1 MHWKYSF
8 LKQKNMNHF
17 NAANEIQDLQYFGEF
32 GGVNPSISDSSTY
45 TFLSAKTMFD
55 TFEGNAEGC
64 YLYSRHSSPMNLY
77 LSEALAKME
86 NTEAAN
92 VTASGMGA
100 ITSVLMQVCK
110 SGDHII
116 SSRTIY
122 GGTYAFMKNFLPPFQ
137 IETSFVD
144 INNFESI
151 ENAINENTKIIYCE
165 SVSNPLLEVA
175 DLRKLSEICKR
186 HNLKLI
192 VDNTFS
198 PLTISPTLLGAD
210 IVIHSLTKFINGSSD
225 TVGGVYCGSQE
236 FINDTKNVNNGAC
249 MLLGPTMDSFRSASI
264 LKNLRTLHIR
274 MKQHSHNA
282 LFLAERFEADGL
294 KVSYPGLK
302 SHKNHDL
309 MKSMMHEEYGFGG
322 LLTLDAET
330 TDKANELMEMMQ
342 QENLGYLAVS
352 LGFYK
357 TLFSCSGSST
367 SSEIPEEEREA
378 IGISDGLI
386 RFSIGLDHDIERTY
400 EKMKECMLKTGVLN
414 HETISSIF

>member
-1 MHWKYSF
+1 MKD
-8 LKQKNMNHF
+8 F

-55 TFEGNAEGC
+55 TFEGNADGC

-77 LSEALAKME
+77 LSQALAKLE
-86 NTEAAN
+86 NTETAN

-122 GGTYAFMKNFLPPFQ
+122 GGTYAFLKNFLPPFN
-137 IETSFVD
+137 INTTFVD
-144 INNFESI
+144 INNFESV
-151 ENAINENTKIIYCE
+151 ENSIQPNTKVIYCE

-175 DLRKLSEICKR
+175 DLRRLSEICKK
-186 HNLKLI
+186 HNLQLI

-198 PLTISPTLLGAD
+198 PLSISPKLLGAD
-210 IVIHSLTKFINGSSD
+210 VVIHSLTKFINGSSD

-236 FINDTKNVNNGAC
+236 FINDTKNVNTGAC
-249 MLLGPTMDSFRSASI
+249 MLLGPTMDSMRSASI

-274 MKQHSHNA
+274 IKQHSHNA
-282 LFLAERFEADGL
+282 MYLAQKFEEDGL
-294 KVSYPGLK
+294 RVVYPGLK
-302 SHKNHDL
+302 SHRNHEL

-322 LLTLDAET
+322 LLTLDAGT
-330 TDKANELMEMMQ
+330 TEKANELMEMMQ

-367 SSEIPEEEREA
+367 SSEIPEEERA
-378 IGISDGLI
+378 AMGISDGLI

-400 EKMKECMLKTGVLN
+400 QKMKECMEKVGVLN
-414 HETISSIF
+414 HESISIS